1 MIRVRDWL
9 CNKVIEMN
17 KDFVWF
23 VYRKVWNLVNN
34 MKKYVILN
42 YYDNIEMYL
51 DDLSKNNIKLYW
63 KLMKDLFYMKFL
75 MELLFI

>member
-1 MIRVRDWL
+1 M
-9 CNKVIEMN
+9 
-17 KDFVWF
+17 
-23 VYRKVWNLVNN
+23 
-34 MKKYVILN
+34 ILN